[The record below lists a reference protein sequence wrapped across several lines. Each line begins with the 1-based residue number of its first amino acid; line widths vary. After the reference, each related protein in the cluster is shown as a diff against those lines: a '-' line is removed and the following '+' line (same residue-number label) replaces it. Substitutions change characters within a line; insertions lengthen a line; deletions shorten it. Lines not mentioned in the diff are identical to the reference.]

1 MIFEK
6 TIMKKI
12 LILCLLSL
20 PGVSGAQD
28 ATVHVEKRPVSSS
41 QWERAVQEIDYSSDV
56 PEAKKEKKKKR
67 SDASPGWSNP
77 FDSINTQF
85 WGSFFQLLAI
95 LIAVAAIGYGVY
107 RMMQEPRNKRIARDG
122 AEITVDNLEAYLH
135 ETDLDQFL
143 REALARGD
151 FSQAVR
157 IYFLQII
164 KQLSE
169 SGTIRWSKEK
179 TNRDYLREM
188 RAHPEFETFRGLT
201 RSYERIWYGNV
212 LLDEKMF
219 SEIEP
224 GFKAMAAKPV
234 P

>member
-6 TIMKKI
+6 LTMKKI

-20 PGVSGAQD
+20 PGVLGAQD
-28 ATVHVEKRPVSSS
+28 AGAPVEKRPVSGS
-41 QWERAVQEIDYSSDV
+41 QWERAAQELDYSRDV
-56 PEAKKEKKKKR
+56 PKAQKEKKKKN
-67 SDASPGWSNP
+67 SGASSGLSNP

-85 WGSFFQLLAI
+85 LGSLFQFLAI

-169 SGTIRWSKEK
+169 SGAIRWSKEK

-188 RAHPEFETFRGLT
+188 RAHPQFETFRGLT
-201 RSYERIWYGNV
+201 RSYERIWYGNMP
-212 LLDEKMF
+212 LDEKMF
-219 SEIEP
+219 AELEP

>member
-1 MIFEK
+1 
-6 TIMKKI
+6 MKKM
-12 LILCLLSL
+12 LILCLFAL
-20 PGVSGAQD
+20 PGVLGAQD
-28 ATVHVEKRPVSSS
+28 AASVVEKRPVSTS
-41 QWERAVQEIDYSSDV
+41 QWERAAQELDYSRDV
-56 PEAKKEKKKKR
+56 PEAKKEKKKKN
-67 SDASPGWSNP
+67 SDAPSGFPNP
-77 FDSINTQF
+77 FDSIDTQF
-85 WGSFFQLLAI
+85 WGTLFQFLAI

-122 AEITVDNLEAYLH
+122 AEITVENLEAYLH

-143 REALARGD
+143 REALARRD

-169 SGTIRWSKEK
+169 SGAIRWSKEK

-188 RAHPEFETFRGLT
+188 RPHPQYESFRGLT

-212 LLDEKMF
+212 TVDEKMF

-224 GFKAMAAKPV
+224 GFKALITKPV
-234 P
+234 Q